1 MILRL
6 LLLLLLTA
14 LPARAER
21 VVAGIS
27 ADNIGI
33 TTAFDGSSV
42 LIFGAVKREAPEP
55 DGPLGVIV
63 TLEGPPQKVTVRR
76 KTREMGIWVNSDKM
90 VMSSV
95 PSFYAVASSAPLDR
109 ILSPETDS
117 KERISVPVAVE
128 AYAGPL
134 GRSDGRPFA
143 EALLRLRAGSG
154 AYTVSERAVT
164 LAADTLFRAD
174 FELPANL
181 IEGDY
186 TARMY
191 LLREGKV
198 IDQTWAPIKVRRIGL
213 ERFTYALSRE
223 QPLLYGLLSLGLAI
237 FAGWAAAAAFR
248 LIRNS

>member
-1 MILRL
+1 MILRAL
-6 LLLLLLTA
+6 LLLILMT
-14 LPARAER
+14 LPAQAER

-33 TTAFDGSSV
+33 TAAFDGSSV
-42 LIFGAVKREAPEP
+42 LIFGAVKRDAPEP
-55 DGPLGVIV
+55 EGQLGVIV

-90 VMSSV
+90 VISSV

-109 ILSPETDS
+109 ILSPETDA
-117 KERISVPVAVE
+117 KEHISVPVAVE

-143 EALLRLRAGSG
+143 EALLRLRETSG
-154 AYTVSERAVT
+154 AYSVSERAVT

-174 FELPANL
+174 FDLPANL
-181 IEGDY
+181 IEGEY

-198 IDQTWAPIKVRRIGL
+198 IDQTYAPIKVQRIGL

-223 QPLLYGLLSLGLAI
+223 QPLIYGLMSLSLAI

-248 LIRNS
+248 MIRNS